1 MSYQIKVESF
11 QGPFHLLL
19 QLIEKQEFDIT
30 EISLAQVADEF
41 LNYLKE
47 LKEVHPKELA
57 DFLEIAAKLILIK
70 SRVLLPQINNEDEE
84 DEEDLVKQLKIYQQ
98 YVLASRE
105 VENLVKNSN
114 RSFSRDKIP
123 LEIIPNFFQEVKVDL
138 KTLEKYF
145 NNFFENLI
153 RQMKFK
159 QKTFKRKFISLKEK
173 IGELLKNLK
182 GKKEIIFNSLIKGK
196 QRPDQVGLFLA
207 TLELAKRK
215 EICIQQAGLFEDII
229 ISRIHKNSQ
238 E

>member
-1 MSYQIKVESF
+1 MSYQIKTESF

-19 QLIEKQEFDIT
+19 QLIEKQELDIT
-30 EISLAQVADEF
+30 EISLARVADDF

-47 LKEVHPKELA
+47 LKEISSKELA

-70 SRVLLPQINNEDEE
+70 SRALLPQINNEEE
-84 DEEDLVKQLKIYQQ
+84 KDDEEDLVKQLKIYQQ

-105 VENLVKNSN
+105 VENLVKNSK

-123 LEIIPNFFQEVKVDL
+123 LEIIPNFSQEVKVSSH
-138 KTLEKYF
+138 TLEKYF

-153 RQMKFK
+153 RQIKFK

-173 IGELLKNLK
+173 IGELLKSLK
-182 GKKEIIFNSLIKGK
+182 EKKEVIFNSLIKGK
-196 QRPDQVGLFLA
+196 QKPDQVGLFLA

-215 EICIQQAGLFEDII
+215 EIYIQQAGLFEDII
-229 ISRIHKNSQ
+229 ISRIHKSS
-238 E
+238 